1 MIITGSDIRKTVE
14 TELRADLPA
23 RLTQLAALKQVEL
36 PAPRTWRRLHDFLN
50 LTEQQSPAVVV
61 TSPGL
66 DGPPLVTGPDEWEAD
81 WLVRVYCVVRGRTY
95 NETADRV
102 GHYVAAL
109 RATLLSNAGL
119 AALASGI
126 EWRAESYAELAT
138 DEQRSIGA
146 GSVTV
151 AYLGIP
157 TDLDLPSVAV
167 TTVFD
172 PTTELLPTDL

>member
-1 MIITGSDIRKTVE
+1 VIITGTDIRKTVE

-23 RLTQLAALKQVEL
+23 RLTALGVSKGLTL
-36 PAPRTWRRLHDFLN
+36 PAPKTWRRLHDFLRM
-50 LTEQQSPAVVV
+50 TEQQSPAVVV

-66 DGPPLVTGPDEWEAD
+66 DGPPNVTGPDEWEAD

-95 NETADRV
+95 DETADRV
-102 GHYVAAL
+102 GHYVGAL
-109 RATLLSNAGL
+109 RAALLDNAGL

-157 TDLDLPSVAV
+157 TDLDLPSVPV
-167 TTVFD
+167 TAVFD
-172 PTTELLPTDL
+172 PTTTLLPADL

>member
-1 MIITGSDIRKTVE
+1 VIITGSDIRRTVE
-14 TELRADLPA
+14 DELRADLPG
-23 RLTQLAALKQVEL
+23 RLTQLGDVKGLVL
-36 PAPRTWRRLHDFLN
+36 PAPKTWRRLHDF
-50 LTEQQSPAVVV
+50 TVMSEQQSPAVVV

-66 DGPPLVTGPDEWEAD
+66 DGQPLVTGPDEWEAD

-109 RATLLSNAGL
+109 RAALLSNAGL
-119 AALASGI
+119 AALAAGI

-157 TDLDLPSVAV
+157 TDLELPVTAV
-167 TTVFD
+167 TLTD
-172 PTTELLPTDL
+172 LTTDLLPVEL

>member
-1 MIITGSDIRKTVE
+1 VIITGSDIRARVE
-14 TELRADLPA
+14 GELRADLPD
-23 RLTQLAALKQVEL
+23 RLTQLSAAKGLVL
-36 PAPRTWRRLHDFLN
+36 PAPKTWRRLHDFLTM
-50 LTEQQSPAVVV
+50 TEQQSPTIVV

-66 DGPPLVTGPDEWEAD
+66 DGEPVVTGTDEWEAD

-102 GHYVAAL
+102 GHYVGAL
-109 RATLLSNAGL
+109 RAALLSNAGL
-119 AALASGI
+119 AALAAGV

-138 DEQRSIGA
+138 DDQRSIGA

-157 TDLDLPSVAV
+157 TDLELESTAV
-167 TTVFD
+167 TVTD
-172 PTTELLPTDL
+172 LTTDLLPVEL